1 MTDILFF
8 SALISLFITTGVVY
22 MKKYVDIIKSMRNDW
37 GNVKPYTRIH
47 VSKKYKKPK
56 YKRLEME

>member
-1 MTDILFF
+1 MILIY
-8 SALISLFITTGVVY
+8 SALISLLITTGVVY
-22 MKKYVDIIKSMRNDW
+22 MKKYIDIIKSMRNGW

-47 VSKKYKKPK
+47 VSKKHKKPK